1 MIKNNKT
8 TVKET
13 TAVKQGQKLSLWM
26 TNELICF
33 EVYKIEG
40 NNFWSPWPQWITSN
54 FLNLIYNDHI
64 TWSLFIKFESVTIP
78 IYLCVPYFFRL
89 TFLGL
94 FPRIPELRLHS
105 SLISLTMVLSTRS
118 SEFSSSGRTYSFL
131 SARRLHN
138 SSSCL
143 RIVSWSRA
151 ISCLCSCM
159 NSEKQT
165 ITGSQFTKGTVTNSF
180 FTQFLTKQKLTSE
193 LVIFDYR

>member
-1 MIKNNKT
+1 MST
-8 TVKET
+8 YLYW
-13 TAVKQGQKLSLWM
+13 TAVISNLWI
-26 TNELICF
+26 LLL
-33 EVYKIEG
+33 
-40 NNFWSPWPQWITSN
+40 QWITSN

-143 RIVSWSRA
+143 RIVSCSRA
-151 ISCLCSCM
+151 ISCLCSCL

>member
-1 MIKNNKT
+1 MLCHHKYWLQEDVN
-8 TVKET
+8 
-13 TAVKQGQKLSLWM
+13 LSIL
-26 TNELICF
+26 NSSNQYLL
-33 EVYKIEG
+33 
-40 NNFWSPWPQWITSN
+40 QWITSN

-78 IYLCVPYFFRL
+78 LYLCVPYFFRL

-143 RIVSWSRA
+143 RIVSCSRA
-151 ISCLCSCM
+151 ISCLCSCL

-165 ITGSQFTKGTVTNSF
+165 ITGSQFTKGFVTNSF
-180 FTQFLTKQKLTSE
+180 FCITVPHKTK
-193 LVIFDYR
+193 VYFRIGYF

>member
-1 MIKNNKT
+1 MAI
-8 TVKET
+8 
-13 TAVKQGQKLSLWM
+13 
-26 TNELICF
+26 
-33 EVYKIEG
+33 VYKIWVG
-40 NNFWSPWPQWITSN
+40 NYVFQ
-54 FLNLIYNDHI
+54 F
-64 TWSLFIKFESVTIP
+64 F
-78 IYLCVPYFFRL
+78 LCVSYFLRL

-165 ITGSQFTKGTVTNSF
+165 ITGSQFTYKGTVTNSF
-180 FTQFLTKQKLTSE
+180 FFFKTICLIKQKFTK
-193 LVIFDYR
+193 LVIYKIKLKLISYEILLF